1 VGRLYTRG
9 KYLEIKGNA
18 HELPCDILTLL
29 LKEFRSAG
37 LKKEENRDEG
47 ELKAF
52 NKITPLVISAANL
65 SISKFKM
72 FSNSRS
78 LMKRKRF

>member
-9 KYLEIKGNA
+9 KYLGIKGNA

-29 LKEFRSAG
+29 LREFRSAG
-37 LKKEENRDEG
+37 LKKEEDRGER

-52 NKITPLVISAANL
+52 DEITPLVISAANL
-65 SISKFKM
+65 SISKFRM

-78 LMKRKRF
+78 LMERKRF